1 MGQAFL
7 WFASHPRR
15 ISTSAAVADFF
26 VQNKTRRI
34 FILET
39 CTTRSVIA
47 AIISTVDKSPN

>member
-15 ISTSAAVADFF
+15 INTSAAVADFF
-26 VQNKTRRI
+26 VQNKILRI
-34 FILET
+34 FILWT

-47 AIISTVDKSPN
+47 AIVSTVDKSPN